1 MLSANQQE
9 FHTRS
14 IYVDVEM
21 TCWNSAPPQGMKPEI
36 IEIGIVEMDVA
47 TLEITQ
53 EKSYFVRP
61 HRWEISPLCT
71 NLTGITKD
79 DIQSARPFVHVLTAL
94 TEEFAPS
101 QALCCTWGDDAA
113 LIAAACHSN
122 GLKTPLRN
130 LLDLAH
136 QFQHLFALRQLAKL
150 SNALQIM
157 GLDFDGVPHGALVDA
172 RNTAR
177 VHAAIIRRM
186 RREPDRTLGSMV
198 EPTSIELNSV
208 FSEKLR
214 NAFTSIRKT
223 TEDGIL

>member
-1 MLSANQQE
+1 MSPAKQPE
-9 FHTRS
+9 THSRS
-14 IYVDVEM
+14 IYIDVEL
-21 TCWNSAPPQGMKPEI
+21 TFWEGSPPPGMKQEI
-36 IEIGIVEMDVA
+36 IEIGIVEMDLV
-47 TLEITQ
+47 TLGVTRDR
-53 EKSYFVRP
+53 SYFIRP
-61 HRWEISPLCT
+61 RRWEISTCCA

-79 DIQSARPFVHVLTAL
+79 NIQSGRPFVDVLTAL

-101 QALCCTWGDDAA
+101 QALCCAWGDDAA
-113 LIAAACHSN
+113 LIAATCHSN
-122 GLKTPLRN
+122 GFKTPLRN
-130 LLDLAH
+130 LLNLAH
-136 QFQHLFALRQLAKL
+136 LFQHLFALKQLAKL
-150 SNALQIM
+150 SNAVQIL
-157 GLDFDGVPHGALVDA
+157 GLDFDGVPHGALADA